1 MNEIRNLSEK
11 TILPTFL
18 LFLVL
23 SWPLGAHR
31 FFLKRYAS
39 AILFII
45 TIGGFGIW
53 WIIDF
58 ILIVTGSMKDDE
70 GKLVETKTTDG
81 NGVVTF
87 SNVPYGDYT
96 IKNLSGPK
104 GYNSSSDTLSVSVS
118 EETEY
123 SAGSFVNVKI
133 VVAATVRTGDNIT
146 YYIIAL
152 VVALLVLGFV
162 IVLIFASKRRKKTK
176 TKWRK

>member
-70 GKLVETKTTDG
+70 GKLEKVWVD
-81 NGVVTF
+81 
-87 SNVPYGDYT
+87 
-96 IKNLSGPK
+96 
-104 GYNSSSDTLSVSVS
+104 
-118 EETEY
+118 
-123 SAGSFVNVKI
+123 
-133 VVAATVRTGDNIT
+133 
-146 YYIIAL
+146 
-152 VVALLVLGFV
+152 
-162 IVLIFASKRRKKTK
+162 
-176 TKWRK
+176 